1 MPTATEPRRRRRA
14 VLAALAAL
22 ILTLLG
28 VALLGIWQGWF
39 DPSSQR
45 GTEEGFERGEAPMGN
60 ARGEAWPEFG
70 RLPART
76 RANPELDL
84 APPFRRAWS
93 HDAGSLLEFPPV
105 VAGGIA
111 TVGTNAGRAMGL
123 DVHTGRE
130 RWNVALR
137 GRVASSPAI
146 VPRPPGGG
154 DPLALFT
161 TLRGDLIAL
170 DLATGAE
177 RWRFSAGATIES
189 SPLVADGS
197 AYIGTLD
204 GRVLRV
210 DLSTRAPVWEARAGG
225 QVKASLAL
233 SGPNVVVGDYA
244 GKVTAFARRDGKVVW
259 QTSSPGPVITGSG
272 RFYAGPAVAYGRV
285 YIGNVNGYVIALDAD
300 TGAIAWTR
308 ALGNFIYSSAAVA
321 GETVYVG
328 SYDGGLYA
336 LDAVTGEVKW
346 RFEAGE
352 RISGSPSVIGPNV
365 YVSTLAR
372 VPKEGR
378 TYALDAVTGG
388 RRMDFPDG
396 RYTPAVA
403 IDGLLLLT
411 GVHTVYGLVPK
422 DVPAA
427 TRMP

>member
-1 MPTATEPRRRRRA
+1 MPFPTDPRKRRRA
-14 VLAALAAL
+14 LLAALAAVV
-22 ILTLLG
+22 LT
-28 VALLGIWQGWF
+28 ALGIVGLGLWQGWF
-39 DPSSQR
+39 DPGSQR
-45 GTEEGFERGEAPMGN
+45 GTAEGFERGEEPAGN
-60 ARGEAWPEFG
+60 PRGSAWPEFG
-70 RLPART
+70 RVPART

-84 APPFRRAWS
+84 APPFDRVWT

-105 VAGGIA
+105 IAEGVAA
-111 TVGTNAGRAMGL
+111 VGTNAGRAIGV
-123 DVHTGRE
+123 DIRTGAE

-137 GRVASSPAI
+137 GRVASSAAI
-146 VPRPPGGG
+146 VPNPPGGG
-154 DPLALFT
+154 DPLVLFT

-170 DLATGAE
+170 DLASGEE
-177 RWRFSAGATIES
+177 RWRFAAGATVES

-204 GRVLRV
+204 GRILRV
-210 DLSTRAPVWEARAGG
+210 DLATREPVWEARAGG

-244 GKVTAFARRDGKVVW
+244 GKVSAFARRDGAVVW
-259 QTSSPGPVITGSG
+259 RTTSPGPVITGSG
-272 RFYAGPAVAYGRV
+272 RFYGGPAVAYGRV
-285 YIGNVNGYVIALDAD
+285 FIGNVNGYVLALDAD

-308 ALGNFIYSSAAVA
+308 ALGNFVYSSPAVS
-321 GETVYVG
+321 EELVYVG

-336 LDAVTGEVKW
+336 LDAVTGEVRW

-378 TYALDAVTGG
+378 TYALDAATGG
-388 RRMDFPDG
+388 RRMNFPDG

-403 IDGLLLLT
+403 VNGHLILT
-411 GVHTVYGLVPK
+411 GVRTLYGLVPQA
-422 DVPAA
+422 PA
-427 TRMP
+427 P